1 MTRDQAV
8 QSLVRLN
15 QPLPLLEAVLRS
27 MPWDWEGPPLAVL
40 DGSAVA
46 SILRRHAA
54 GELSDEQVV
63 QWANLVEVRGDVE
76 STAEAADAVFYLAN
90 PAINGPLAEVAPMLL
105 SRL

>member
-1 MTRDQAV
+1 
-8 QSLVRLN
+8 
-15 QPLPLLEAVLRS
+15 

-40 DGSAVA
+40 DSSAVV

-54 GELSDEQVV
+54 GELSDEQVIE
-63 QWANLVEVRGDVE
+63 WANLVEVRDDVE
-76 STAEAADAVFYLAN
+76 ATPEATEAVFYLAN